1 MSILQRLG
9 RGSVRVH
16 SRGYFAERVI
26 QRAAGGCEAAAQ
38 PLNSPQSPSAETR
51 NGNKHAAGLVKN
63 FARWNK

>member
-1 MSILQRLG
+1 M
-9 RGSVRVH
+9 H

>member
-38 PLNSPQSPSAETR
+38 PLNSPRSPSAETR
-51 NGNKHAAGLVKN
+51 NGNNHAAGFVKN